1 MYFCKVF
8 QIFLATQISQ
18 TSYMALQAP
27 YVIIGLGSTPNF
39 IEHLTVG
46 ILSYFITTNSVEGII
61 KEWTQ
66 IIPNSQ
72 LVINPN
78 PRNTPY

>member
-1 MYFCKVF
+1 M
-8 QIFLATQISQ
+8 S
-18 TSYMALQAP
+18 LQLP

-46 ILSYFITTNSVEGII
+46 ILSYSVTNSRLESAN

-78 PRNTPY
+78 PRTVPY